1 VATQAE
7 RRTSTR
13 QRILDAA
20 LACLVETG
28 TSGFT
33 TTAVVSQA
41 GVSRGALFD
50 HFPTKA
56 DLEAATIEAL
66 FDEMVADYEERF
78 HTRLSSRRTVAAA
91 VAQLVGVFS
100 DERLLAVYGWFT
112 AARTDPQLR
121 AALTPVVTA
130 HVARLRSLGADLL
143 VGPSA
148 PDDVRALAAEM
159 VELVVMALQGQAVNQ
174 LAAPDPGMSRRIER
188 QVLLLAEGLL
198 PAD

>member
-1 VATQAE
+1 MATQAE

-13 QRILDAA
+13 RRILEAA

-33 TTAVVSQA
+33 TTAVVERA

-56 DLEAATIEAL
+56 DLEAATIAAL
-66 FDEMVADYEERF
+66 FDEMVADYEARF
-78 HTRLSSRRTVAAA
+78 DARLSDRTVAAA
-91 VAQLVGVFS
+91 IAALGDVFT

-121 AALTPVVTA
+121 AALTPVVSA
-130 HVARLRSLGADLL
+130 HVLRLRTLGADLL
-143 VGPSA
+143 VGRDA
-148 PDDVRALAAEM
+148 PEELRIQVAEM
-159 VELVVMALQGQAVNQ
+159 VEFVVMALQGQAMNQ
-174 LAAPDPGMSRRIER
+174 LAAPDPAMLGRIER
-188 QVLLLAEGLL
+188 QVLVLADGLLA
-198 PAD
+198 